1 MLKVLLLT
9 TGCPEVTAAVQKQLN
24 EYAKTILFD
33 TGKSSIKAQSAAVL
47 GDIINILKEYPTAKF
62 TVEGHT
68 DSIGSEKLN
77 QRLSDSRANSVKE
90 YLVENGIDA
99 FRLSALGY
107 GESKPIDSNKTRTGR
122 ANNRRVE
129 INLAK

>member
-1 MLKVLLLT
+1 MISLLFLKNT
-9 TGCPEVTAAVQKQLN
+9 
-24 EYAKTILFD
+24 
-33 TGKSSIKAQSAAVL
+33 
-47 GDIINILKEYPTAKF
+47 PTAKF

-68 DSIGSEKLN
+68 DSVGSDQLN

-90 YLVENGIDA
+90 YLVKSGIDA

-107 GESKPIDSNKTRTGR
+107 GESKPIDSNKTRAGR

>member
-1 MLKVLLLT
+1 M
-9 TGCPEVTAAVQKQLN
+9 
-24 EYAKTILFD
+24 FD
-33 TGKSSIKAQSAAVL
+33 TGKASIKAQSAAVL
-47 GDIINILKEYPTAKF
+47 ADIIGILKEYSSAKF

-68 DSIGSEKLN
+68 DSVGSDTLN

-107 GESKPIDSNKTRTGR
+107 GESKPIDSNKNRAGR

>member
-1 MLKVLLLT
+1 
-9 TGCPEVTAAVQKQLN
+9 
-24 EYAKTILFD
+24 LFD

-47 GDIINILKEYPTAKF
+47 GDIIKILNEYPNSKF

-68 DSIGSEKLN
+68 DSVGSDASN
-77 QRLSDSRANSVKE
+77 QKLSDARANSVKE
-90 YLVENGIDA
+90 YLVANGVDK
-99 FRLSALGY
+99 FRLSSMGY
-107 GESKPIDSNKTRTGR
+107 GESKPIDTNDTSKGR

>member
-1 MLKVLLLT
+1 
-9 TGCPEVTAAVQKQLN
+9 
-24 EYAKTILFD
+24 LFD
-33 TGKSSIKAQSAAVL
+33 SGKSSIKAQSQAVL
-47 GDIINILKEYPTAKF
+47 NDIIGILKEYPTAKF

-68 DSIGSEKLN
+68 DSVGSEKLN

-90 YLVENGIDA
+90 HLIEHGIDA

-107 GESKPIDSNKTRTGR
+107 GEAKPIDSNKTRKGR

>member
-1 MLKVLLLT
+1 M
-9 TGCPEVTAAVQKQLN
+9 
-24 EYAKTILFD
+24 FD
-33 TGKSSIKAQSAAVL
+33 TGKSTIKAQSAAVL
-47 GDIINILKEYPTAKF
+47 GDIIKILKEYPTAKF

-68 DSIGSEKLN
+68 DSVGSEDLN
-77 QRLSDSRANSVKE
+77 QKLSDARANAVKE
-90 YLVENGIDA
+90 YLVQNGIDA

-107 GESKPIDSNKTRTGR
+107 GESRPIDTNATRKGR